1 MPGTGASMFDVLFLV
16 TFLVAFGIS
25 SGVAW
30 AGKEPIEGILHHFFS
45 LNVTAAMSKYLRLA
59 IVLIGVSSG
68 ARIRV
73 LEEYIGASAA
83 NKLQMTDALTQEFW
97 VLELYRTAIT
107 TLEGILWLLLLFS
120 LIVFV
125 AYWIMRKSE
134 PMQQPASDNPPK
146 FCDSKASAD

>member
-1 MPGTGASMFDVLFLV
+1 MLVMLFLV

-45 LNVTAAMSKYLRLA
+45 VNVTAAMSKYLRLA

-68 ARIRV
+68 ARIRI
-73 LEEYIGASAA
+73 LEEYIGASPA
-83 NKLQMTDALTQEFW
+83 NKLQMTDAITQEFW
-97 VLELYRTAIT
+97 VVELYRTTIT
-107 TLEGILWLLLLFS
+107 TVEGILWLLLLFS
-120 LIVFV
+120 LVVFA

-134 PMQQPASDNPPK
+134 LKQQQASENQSK
-146 FCDSKASAD
+146 SHDSKANAD

>member
-1 MPGTGASMFDVLFLV
+1 MFIVLFLA
-16 TFLVAFGIS
+16 TFLLAFAIS

-68 ARIRV
+68 ARIRI
-73 LEEYIGASAA
+73 LEEFISASPA

-97 VLELYRTAIT
+97 VVELYRTCIT

-120 LIVFV
+120 LVV
-125 AYWIMRKSE
+125 LAAYWMMRKSALKE
-134 PMQQPASDNPPK
+134 EQASENQAK
-146 FCDSKASAD
+146 LSDSKASAD

>member
-1 MPGTGASMFDVLFLV
+1 MFVVLFFV

-68 ARIRV
+68 ARIRI
-73 LEEYIGASAA
+73 LEEYINASAA
-83 NKLQMTDALTQEFW
+83 TKLQMTDALTQEFW
-97 VLELYRTAIT
+97 VVELYRTAIT
-107 TLEGILWLLLLFS
+107 TVEGILWLLLLFS
-120 LIVFV
+120 LVVLAAF
-125 AYWIMRKSE
+125 WTMRKSE
-134 PMQQPASDNPPK
+134 PNQQQASENRSRLQ
-146 FCDSKASAD
+146 DSKTSTD

>member
-1 MPGTGASMFDVLFLV
+1 MFVVLFLV

-30 AGKEPIEGILHHFFS
+30 AGKEPIEGILHYFFS
-45 LNVTAAMSKYLRLA
+45 SNVTAAMSKYLRLA

-68 ARIRV
+68 ARIRI

-83 NKLQMTDALTQEFW
+83 TKLQMRDALTQEFW
-97 VLELYRTAIT
+97 VVELYRTAIT

-120 LIVFV
+120 LVVF
-125 AYWIMRKSE
+125 AAFWIMRKSE
-134 PMQQPASDNPPK
+134 RQQQPVSENQPK
-146 FCDSKASAD
+146 YQDSKASTD

>member
-1 MPGTGASMFDVLFLV
+1 MFIVLFLV
-16 TFLVAFGIS
+16 TFLLAFGIS

-68 ARIRV
+68 ARIHV

-83 NKLQMTDALTQEFW
+83 TKLQMTDALTQEFW
-97 VLELYRTAIT
+97 VLELYRTAIM
-107 TLEGILWLLLLFS
+107 TLEGILWLLLLCS
-120 LIVFV
+120 LVVFA
-125 AYWIMRKSE
+125 AYWIMRKADMKKQQGSE
-134 PMQQPASDNPPK
+134 GQSK
-146 FCDSKASAD
+146 FRDSKANAD

>member
-1 MPGTGASMFDVLFLV
+1 MFIVLFLV
-16 TFLVAFGIS
+16 TFLLAFGIS

-59 IVLIGVSSG
+59 IVLIGISSG
-68 ARIRV
+68 ARIRI
-73 LEEYIGASAA
+73 LEEYIGASPA

-97 VLELYRTAIT
+97 VLELYRTSIT

-120 LIVFV
+120 LVVFV
-125 AYWIMRKSE
+125 AYRIMHKAELKQRQASE
-134 PMQQPASDNPPK
+134 NQPN
-146 FCDSKASAD
+146 FRDSKAAD

>member
-1 MPGTGASMFDVLFLV
+1 MFVVLFLV
-16 TFLVAFGIS
+16 TFLLAFAIS

-45 LNVTAAMSKYLRLA
+45 LNVTNAMSKYLRLA

-73 LEEYIGASAA
+73 LEEYIGASPA

-97 VLELYRTAIT
+97 VVELYRTCIT

-120 LIVFV
+120 LVV
-125 AYWIMRKSE
+125 LAAYWMMRKSALR
-134 PMQQPASDNPPK
+134 PQQTSENPSK
-146 FCDSKASAD
+146 FQDSKANAN

>member
-1 MPGTGASMFDVLFLV
+1 MFIVLFLV
-16 TFLVAFGIS
+16 TFLLAFAIS

-68 ARIRV
+68 ARIRI
-73 LEEYIGASAA
+73 LEEFISASPA

-97 VLELYRTAIT
+97 VVELYRTCIT

-120 LIVFV
+120 LVV
-125 AYWIMRKSE
+125 LAAYWMMRKSALKE
-134 PMQQPASDNPPK
+134 EQTSENQARLN
-146 FCDSKASAD
+146 DSKASAD

>member
-1 MPGTGASMFDVLFLV
+1 MFIVLFLV
-16 TFLVAFGIS
+16 TFLLAFAIS

-45 LNVTAAMSKYLRLA
+45 LNVTTAMSKYLRLA

-73 LEEYIGASAA
+73 LEEFIGASPA

-97 VLELYRTAIT
+97 VVELYRTCIS

-120 LIVFV
+120 LVV
-125 AYWIMRKSE
+125 LAAYWMMRKSALKE
-134 PMQQPASDNPPK
+134 EQISENQSK
-146 FCDSKASAD
+146 LHDSKAAD

>member
-1 MPGTGASMFDVLFLV
+1 MFVVLFLV
-16 TFLVAFGIS
+16 TFLLAFGIS

-68 ARIRV
+68 ARIRI
-73 LEEYIGASAA
+73 LEEYIGASVA
-83 NKLQMTDALTQEFW
+83 NKLQMADALTQEFW

-120 LIVFV
+120 LVVFT
-125 AYWIMRKSE
+125 AYRIMRKSE
-134 PMQQPASDNPPK
+134 PEQEPTSESQSK
-146 FCDSKASAD
+146 FRDSKASAD

>member
-1 MPGTGASMFDVLFLV
+1 MFIVLFLV
-16 TFLVAFGIS
+16 TFLLAFGIS

-59 IVLIGVSSG
+59 IVLIGISSG
-68 ARIRV
+68 ARIRI
-73 LEEYIGASAA
+73 LEEYIGASPA

-97 VLELYRTAIT
+97 VLELYRTSIT

-120 LIVFV
+120 LVVFV
-125 AYWIMRKSE
+125 AYRIIHKSE
-134 PMQQPASDNPPK
+134 LKQQQASENQPN
-146 FCDSKASAD
+146 FRDSKAAD

>member
-1 MPGTGASMFDVLFLV
+1 MFIVLFLV
-16 TFLVAFGIS
+16 TFLLAFAIS

-68 ARIRV
+68 ARIRI
-73 LEEYIGASAA
+73 LEEFISASPA

-97 VLELYRTAIT
+97 VVELYRTCIT

-120 LIVFV
+120 LVV
-125 AYWIMRKSE
+125 LAAYWMMRKSALKE
-134 PMQQPASDNPPK
+134 EQTSENQAKLN
-146 FCDSKASAD
+146 DSKASAD

>member
-1 MPGTGASMFDVLFLV
+1 MFVVLFLV
-16 TFLVAFGIS
+16 TFIVAFGIS

-59 IVLIGVSSG
+59 VVLIGVSSG

-73 LEEYIGASAA
+73 LEEYIGASVA

-97 VLELYRTAIT
+97 ALELYRTAIT

-120 LIVFV
+120 LVVFA

-134 PMQQPASDNPPK
+134 PMQQSASDNQPK
-146 FCDSKASAD
+146 FRDSTSAD